1 MRGIELEL
9 AGIAVST
16 IAFAALVGNPTAG
29 LLIDR
34 LGSRRTLLLGLAIAA
49 TGAASIAFV
58 ETPWEAFAAAGTAGF
73 GVSII
78 WPSLD
83 SLLAVTVRQEQRSN
97 VFAVRYA
104 TMNAGFGLGALVAA
118 AIVDFDSARSF
129 QVLYLIDAASFLA
142 FIPILL
148 FLRGLGDRPPPE
160 PDAPR
165 STYGEVLRDRVFLRV
180 ATLATLICGA
190 GYAQMNSAFPA
201 FATGPGGISASALAL
216 VFAVNTFIVCF
227 LQLPVLRIAQGR
239 RRTAALALA
248 FALFSAAWA
257 VTLGAGALGGAAVA
271 VVAFALAEA
280 TFATGETAV
289 SPSLGPIVND
299 LAPDR
304 LRGRYNALN
313 TLAWTTGFIIG
324 PLAAG
329 VALGAGHETPF
340 FLALIVLCGLG
351 ALGAYRL
358 RPHLP
363 ADVDRIGPWRTEPE
377 HD

>member
-34 LGSRRTLLLGLAIAA
+34 IGPRRTLLLGLAIAA

-129 QVLYLIDAASFLA
+129 QVLYLIDAASFLV
-142 FIPILL
+142 FIPILF
-148 FLRGLGDRPPPE
+148 FLRGIGDRPPPE

-165 STYGEVLRDRVFLRV
+165 STYREVLQDRVFLRV
-180 ATLATLICGA
+180 AALATLICGA

-257 VTLGAGALGGAAVA
+257 VTLGAGALGGAAAA